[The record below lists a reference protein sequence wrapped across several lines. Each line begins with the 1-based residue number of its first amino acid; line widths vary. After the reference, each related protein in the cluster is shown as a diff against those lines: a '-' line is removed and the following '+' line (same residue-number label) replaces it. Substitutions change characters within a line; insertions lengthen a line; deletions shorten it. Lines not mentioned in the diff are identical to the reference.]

1 MPPLSSRVLWI
12 GDNPTLPSLSAEAGR
27 KTCRQ
32 LASAGLE
39 VFYYGL
45 HRTQAPILWE
55 GVTLMPAF
63 VFTGDASAASGRGG
77 ATGLEYALRVVHPDA
92 VVTCGALD
100 AFEDLRYLRSIEDSP
115 VPWHHWP
122 APDGDPGESTLHR
135 AGGFE
140 LQAFAF
146 PVEPVF
152 RLLEDRSAPRA
163 RIGAATDFVVGS
175 LARNLPRRGIARVL
189 RQLDELA
196 TELSELKLLWVEDV
210 HRREVESFKVE
221 AARLEHL
228 RHHRAYWTDT
238 AEDASI
244 LVFDL
249 LNAHF
254 NAMDVFLSFAP
265 PGAVDLAALE
275 AACTGA
281 DVVRLSDPD
290 WVDRLRELYRLR
302 QAPTRATKAAEA
314 ATLHHVGPATRGW
327 IDLLQAAAPPVSPSR
342 PAGPRINWYCTVFG
356 SGSVNHGSR
365 ELILA
370 LDRAG
375 ADLTIEEPFPRFEN
389 PVLFPDAFE
398 ENYAEHNP
406 LQYARLKELL
416 SRRPHDLPY
425 TTVRFIVSRAETS
438 QYQLMRSLKA
448 PVVEYSNNDNPG
460 RLGPDFVRGFFE
472 GRRYWV
478 CSEYIRSIHGAAA
491 SFPAGEIPRID
502 VVYHGADPEVYH
514 PGVEPVDLGTQ
525 DRFVFLTCSFPR
537 VQHKGLDLLCEA
549 YATEFRGDP
558 EVVLVLK
565 LPDPDLVVA
574 PNEYDD
580 VEAVLTRVRALPG
593 CPEIRVVTADTPG
606 RGDLARYYASGDAY
620 VHPSRWEAGSIA
632 IFEAAAVGAPLILT
646 RWGGHREFIPEDLAY
661 YVDCQPAL
669 VDYGRSAEPDLASL
683 RRQMRYVYEHSEEAY
698 ERGLAASNHVR
709 ENYTWDHAAR
719 RILELLEAPGDQATT
734 FASMAERLSR

>member
-1 MPPLSSRVLWI
+1 MPSRVLWI

-32 LASAGLE
+32 LASAGLT
-39 VFYYGL
+39 VFYYGM
-45 HRTQAPILWE
+45 HRTHPPILWE
-55 GVTLMPAF
+55 GVTLLPAF
-63 VFTGDASAASGRGG
+63 VFTGDASAAAGLGG
-77 ATGLEYALRVVHPDA
+77 ATGLEYALRVVRPDV
-92 VVTCGALD
+92 VVTCGAID
-100 AFEDLRYLRSIEDSP
+100 RFADLRYLRSIDRLT

-122 APDGDPGESTLHR
+122 APDGDLAANSLHR
-135 AGGFE
+135 AGDCQVQSFE
-140 LQAFAF
+140 F

-163 RIGAATDFVVGS
+163 RIGATDDFVVGS
-175 LARNLPRRGIARVL
+175 LARNLPRREIARVL
-189 RQLDELA
+189 HQLEELA
-196 TELSELKLLWVEDV
+196 TELSELKLLWVEDL
-210 HRREVESFKVE
+210 HRREIESFKVE

-228 RHHRAYWTDT
+228 KHHRAYWTDI
-238 AEDASI
+238 AEDASVVVFG
-244 LVFDL
+244 LV
-249 LNAHF
+249 NEHF

-265 PGAVDLAALE
+265 PGAVDQAALE

-281 DVVRLSDPD
+281 DVVRVSEPD
-290 WVDRLRELYRLR
+290 WVDRLRDRYRR
-302 QAPTRATKAAEA
+302 RRTPDREKKAAEA
-314 ATLHHVGPATRGW
+314 SARHHVGSAARGW
-327 IDLLQAAAPPVSPSR
+327 IDLLQATTPPAAAPRPS
-342 PAGPRINWYCTVFG
+342 GPRINWYCTVFG

-370 LDRAG
+370 LDRIG
-375 ADLTIEEPFPRFEN
+375 ADVTIEEPFSRFEN
-389 PVLFPDAFE
+389 PVLFPDSFE
-398 ENYAEHNP
+398 ENYARHNP
-406 LQYARLKELL
+406 LQYARLQELM
-416 SRRPHDLPY
+416 SKRPHDPPY
-425 TTVRFIVSRAETS
+425 TTVRFIVSRADTS
-438 QYQLMRSLKA
+438 QYQLMRSLEA

-478 CSEYIRSIHGAAA
+478 CSEYIRSIHGAAS
-491 SFPAGEIPRID
+491 SFPAGEIPGID
-502 VVYHGADPEVYH
+502 VVYHGADPEIYH

-574 PNEYDD
+574 PNEYED
-580 VEAVLTRVRALPG
+580 VEAVLTRVRSLPG

-606 RGDLARYYASGDAY
+606 RGDLARYYAAGDAY

-632 IFEAAAVGAPLILT
+632 IFEAAAVGVPLILT
-646 RWGGHREFIPEDLAY
+646 RWGGHREFIPENLAY
-661 YVDCQPAL
+661 YVDCQPNL
-669 VDYGRSAEPDLASL
+669 VDFGRSAEPDLASL

-698 ERGLAASNHVR
+698 ERGLAASGHVH

-719 RILELLEAPGDQATT
+719 RILDLLDAPGDQATT
-734 FASMAERLSR
+734 FASMTERLAR